1 MNENSSYIISP
12 LMQGFNIDY
21 CFMKITVMRL
31 SLFIF
36 IIVIL
41 FVQLTWNIHINGSK
55 DKDYFSKVVTELWN
69 ISVY

>member
-41 FVQLTWNIHINGSK
+41 FVQAKPTNLEYSYKWFQRQRLFFKSG
-55 DKDYFSKVVTELWN
+55 Y
-69 ISVY
+69 